1 MTGHLTGPAGED
13 PLPAGAVP
21 GAWGEPAAAAPE
33 PAAVPGAR
41 GEPAA
46 AAPEPG
52 DRGPAGEPAAPGPA
66 GHPAV
71 DAALAAVAHA
81 AGAAP
86 ADQLPAYQAAHRT
99 LRETLAGIDD
109 G

>member
-1 MTGHLTGPAGED
+1 MPDPGSRSPQPEAAGPEQT
-13 PLPAGAVP
+13 
-21 GAWGEPAAAAPE
+21 
-33 PAAVPGAR
+33 
-41 GEPAA
+41 
-46 AAPEPG
+46 
-52 DRGPAGEPAAPGPA
+52 

-71 DAALAAVAHA
+71 DSALRAVAEV

-99 LRETLAGIDD
+99 LRETLASIDE